1 MIFALKEKN
10 SDLKWLLTRQSG
22 FSISEKPL
30 SFPKHQDNSE
40 VMRVNCIEREMG
52 FISGKNENEEEEKE
66 EEEAKEDKQ
75 RKGQNMLLL

>member
-22 FSISEKPL
+22 
-30 SFPKHQDNSE
+30 FPKHQDNSE